1 MEEEKGDGL
10 EKFGCRLEAEQIS
23 FIKDLVKRRVFGSKK
38 SAVVRALLNYA
49 MQDMAKTDFI
59 QKYLAMRSAARK
71 G

>member
-1 MEEEKGDGL
+1 M